1 MISRKN
7 RDAPEDQRFR
17 RVLSSASSLL
27 NSKDKT
33 KIYLVT
39 AVQFFLAILDLI
51 AVSTI
56 GIVTALALAGIQSKT
71 PPEQIAK
78 VLDFLQLESLT
89 FQRQVAVLGS
99 FAAIIMVSKTLASVF
114 LVRRMLEFLA
124 HKSASISARLSVR
137 VMQFPYE
144 YIKRNSSQSI
154 LFSVTQGVNSLI
166 LGVVGSTVQ
175 IIAESSLIIIM
186 LIGLL
191 ALEPIISIGALLYFV
206 LISFFQQRILGSRAV
221 SYGRFGSE
229 ATVIANQKITEALS
243 LYREIYVRQALENYS
258 IEISQLR
265 QKAASVTARNNFLPY
280 ISKYTL
286 EVSLVLG
293 ALLLSAS
300 QFVLVDSMT
309 AITTLSIF
317 LAAAT
322 RVSPSIL
329 RLQQSLIN
337 IKTNIGSSSP
347 TLKLLQ
353 DISEFEL
360 TSQPKQAREYQNEI
374 EIQGISFKYQDSNEQ
389 AILNVSLKIKQ
400 GQMVAFIGPSGGG
413 KSTLVDLI
421 LGLLQP
427 QEGEVLIR
435 GMNPRNFVESSPGR
449 IGFVAQDT
457 ALLNGTIR
465 ENLVFG
471 LNQEFP
477 DDYLFNILE
486 KVALK
491 KFVEKLPRR
500 LDEIVGERGTLLSGG
515 QRQRLNIARA
525 ILTDPEILVLDEA
538 TSALDVETEK
548 QIIDSIELIRSRRT
562 VIVIAH
568 RLSTVLKS
576 DNIFFIKDGL
586 IKGEGD
592 FDRLRVLV
600 PDFDYQANLAG
611 YHK

>member
-286 EVSLVLG
+286 EISLVLG

-337 IKTNIGSSSP
+337 IKANIGSSSP

-465 ENLVFG
+465 ENLV
-471 LNQEFP
+471 
-477 DDYLFNILE
+477 
-486 KVALK
+486 
-491 KFVEKLPRR
+491 
-500 LDEIVGERGTLLSGG
+500 
-515 QRQRLNIARA
+515 
-525 ILTDPEILVLDEA
+525 LV
-538 TSALDVETEK
+538 
-548 QIIDSIELIRSRRT
+548 
-562 VIVIAH
+562 
-568 RLSTVLKS
+568 
-576 DNIFFIKDGL
+576 
-586 IKGEGD
+586 
-592 FDRLRVLV
+592 
-600 PDFDYQANLAG
+600 
-611 YHK
+611 